1 MNKKKLIIPA
11 LSLSV
16 LLTATDF
23 INNFNTTNV
32 YSTKLSKENVSFYT
46 DETIPERIEINLRY
60 TFNHTNM
67 IPQGLTISDDYFF
80 ISMYDYYHLSNSMIN
95 VYDKD
100 GNFVN
105 SCELNNKA
113 HVGGIS
119 YDNTNDLMWVSS
131 TYGNVDVYR
140 TKDIINKESAKPTY
154 RNLYL
159 GSSLR
164 SYNRLFKTAVS
175 YLSFYNN
182 TLFVGNFTL
191 SEKGTIKQ
199 FDISFDEN
207 RTIHL
212 TEINRFKVPNLVQG
226 ISFYEKD
233 DNTYMILSRSCG
245 PKVQSVLQIYK
256 YDENIKDY
264 TSPLI
269 NTKAFTY
276 PPMIEQ
282 ITSTGD
288 SLYSLYESQ
297 AKPYTN
303 KVDSN
308 EKSIKKSNL
317 PKILTYM
324 K

>member
-11 LSLSV
+11 LSLSAI
-16 LLTATDF
+16 LAATKFSSDF
-23 INNFNTTNV
+23 NSLNI
-32 YSTKLSKENVSFYT
+32 YSTELSKENVSFYT
-46 DETIPERIEINLRY
+46 DETIPERIETNLRY

-67 IPQGLTISDDYFF
+67 VPQGLTISDDYFF

-100 GNFVN
+100 GNFIN
-105 SCELNNKA
+105 SCELYNKA

-119 YDNTNDLMWVSS
+119 FDNKNNLIWVSS
-131 TYGNVDVYR
+131 NFGNVDAYR
-140 TKDIINKESAKPTY
+140 SFDIINKENASPLYKD
-154 RNLYL
+154 LYL
-159 GSSLR
+159 GSNLR
-164 SYNRLFKTAVS
+164 SYNRLFKTSIS
-175 YLSFYNN
+175 YLAFYNDS
-182 TLFVGNFTL
+182 LFVGNFTL

-199 FDISFDEN
+199 YEINFDKD
-207 RTIHL
+207 RTVHL
-212 TEINRFKVPNLVQG
+212 TETNRFKVPNLVQG
-226 ISFYEKD
+226 ISFYENND
-233 DNTYMILSRSCG
+233 DTYMILSRSYG
-245 PKVQSVLQIYK
+245 PKIPSVLQIYK

-269 NTKAFTY
+269 NTKAFRY

-282 ITSTGD
+282 ISSNED

-297 AKPYTN
+297 AKPYN
-303 KVDSN
+303 KEENN